1 MLKTERF
8 AKFRKSLTF
17 VPCGSII
24 VLGVIGLKQKE
35 LAAMLGVSESTVAK
49 ALRDSDEISLAVRE
63 RIHAEAVRLGYK
75 KAAECPQKA

>member
-1 MLKTERF
+1 M
-8 AKFRKSLTF
+8 
-17 VPCGSII
+17 
-24 VLGVIGLKQKE
+24 KQKE